1 MEQLATIEEMAKHF
15 RVSVSTVRAWLRNG
29 HIPEHTYVSVGHTY
43 RFKIPLVEA
52 AMLRRTTTGNGKKGN
67 TLVDLGLSVDEDA

>member
-1 MEQLATIEEMAKHF
+1 MEQLATIEELAKHF

-43 RFKIPLVEA
+43 RFKIPLVED
-52 AMLRRTTTGNGKKGN
+52 AMLSRTSTDDWKGN

>member
-1 MEQLATIEEMAKHF
+1 
-15 RVSVSTVRAWLRNG
+15 VSTVRAWLRNG

-52 AMLRRTTTGNGKKGN
+52 AMLSRTSTDDWKGN

>member
-1 MEQLATIEEMAKHF
+1 MEQLATIEELAKHF

-43 RFKIPLVEA
+43 RFKIPLVED
-52 AMLRRTTTGNGKKGN
+52 AMLSRTSTDDWKGN
-67 TLVDLGLSVDEDA
+67 TLAHLGLSVDEDA